1 LRSCAATCSALRVA
15 ALSSARPRSP
25 WSVIASSPAPLT
37 SSAKSSSSTTQS
49 CARRMPSPAPSSA
62 ASAAWR
68 WTSSPIRTARAPSR
82 ARATRANAGRH
93 GRPCP
98 RRLACPKGH
107 AVCAQPGRSAAF
119 PWRRTLARDV
129 RILARG
135 THTLILVALVAASDW
150 AEPEGH
156 VGTSTVRSSPWQAGA
171 HRRARKLGCAGMHPV
186 SGQGRRPP

>member
-1 LRSCAATCSALRVA
+1 VATCSASNA
-15 ALSSARPRSP
+15 AASSSARPRSP

-62 ASAAWR
+62 AASAAWR

-82 ARATRANAGRH
+82 ARATRANAGRN

-107 AVCAQPGRSAAF
+107 AVCPAGAKRRVPLEAYPG
-119 PWRRTLARDV
+119 PRRTDSGPRDAHAHSSG
-129 RILARG
+129 ARG
-135 THTLILVALVAASDW
+135 GKGLGGTGGSRRHLHRSLVTVAGRGPSSRSQTGLCRHASGLW
-150 AEPEGH
+150 T
-156 VGTSTVRSSPWQAGA
+156 GT
-171 HRRARKLGCAGMHPV
+171 
-186 SGQGRRPP
+186 

>member
-1 LRSCAATCSALRVA
+1 VATCSASNA
-15 ALSSARPRSP
+15 AASSSARPRSP

-49 CARRMPSPAPSSA
+49 CARRMPSPAPSSAA

-107 AVCAQPGRSAAF
+107 AVCAQPGRSCAF
-119 PWRRTLARDV
+119 PGKRTLARDV
-129 RILARG
+129 RVLARG
-135 THTLILVALVAASDW
+135 THTLILVALVSPSDR
-150 AEPEGH
+150 AEPKVSTGA
-156 VGTSTVRSSPWQAGA
+156 STVRSSPWQAC
-171 HRRARKLGCAGMHPV
+171 HHHPREPGLCRHA
-186 SGQGRRPP
+186 SGLWTGT

>member
-1 LRSCAATCSALRVA
+1 VQTLDATDDR
-15 ALSSARPRSP
+15 ARGDWP
-25 WSVIASSPAPLT
+25 
-37 SSAKSSSSTTQS
+37 
-49 CARRMPSPAPSSA
+49 ARRV
-62 ASAAWR
+62 
-68 WTSSPIRTARAPSR
+68 
-82 ARATRANAGRH
+82 TRS
-93 GRPCP
+93 
-98 RRLACPKGH
+98 
-107 AVCAQPGRSAAF
+107 AQPGRSAAF

-135 THTLILVALVAASDW
+135 THTLILVALVAARDW

>member
-1 LRSCAATCSALRVA
+1 VATCSASNA
-15 ALSSARPRSP
+15 AASSSARPRSP

-135 THTLILVALVAASDW
+135 THTLILVALVAARDW